1 MDLILRNV
9 RLAHR
14 PEAGAVD
21 IGVAGGKIVAIEK
34 GLAAEAETYDGG
46 GRLACGGPIETHIH
60 IDKSRLIH
68 RTPPEN
74 GLKSTPITPVAA
86 LRSNFTPPR
95 WPPRAGHTPPPS
107 ILPTP

>member
-34 GLAAEAETYDGG
+34 GLAAEAE
-46 GRLACGGPIETHIH
+46 
-60 IDKSRLIH
+60 
-68 RTPPEN
+68 
-74 GLKSTPITPVAA
+74 ITMPAA
-86 LRSNFTPPR
+86 G
-95 WPPRAGHTPPPS
+95 WPAAG
-107 ILPTP
+107 